1 MVGGLLEINLI
12 LTNLMLFYLVVHCY
26 QIRGQMP
33 VMADSL
39 KTVGDEL
46 NDNANN
52 ALSILEDMIELLE
65 QNPSEPSI
73 LSTPNPA
80 TGESL
85 MGMLTGNLINHVM
98 SPSSHGT
105 QEIHTEN
112 EIKKTPEIGD

>member
-39 KTVGDEL
+39 KIVGDEL
-46 NDNANN
+46 NDNATN

-65 QNPSEPSI
+65 QNPSEPNI

-98 SPSSHGT
+98 SPTSHAER
-105 QEIHTEN
+105 EIQTEN
-112 EIKKTPEIGD
+112 QNKTPTEIGD